1 MRSSHADIYNHDEDA
16 ATYDQDV
23 LRSEDP
29 IREGYTEVLDWVAQN
44 AGITED
50 SAVVELGSG
59 TGNLT
64 ARLPP
69 CRSLVCVDVSDEM
82 SKIAKQKLRGASHIS
97 YVQADILEY
106 FDADPPPFDV
116 AISTYVVHHLTQ
128 QEKELLFDRLVR
140 RLLPGGCALFGDL
153 MLEHAQKERI
163 LIDRYRSIGDDATA
177 TAIEEEFFWH
187 VDASV
192 GYLRNL
198 DLSVETTRFS
208 TLSWGIK
215 IHAGQPS
222 ISRGFVSQDG
232 L

>member
-1 MRSSHADIYNHDEDA
+1 MRSSHVDLYNHDEDA

-29 IREGYTEVLDWVAQN
+29 IREGYAEVLDWVAQN
-44 AGITED
+44 AGITQD
-50 SAVVELGSG
+50 STVVELGSG

-69 CRSLVCVDVSDEM
+69 CRSLVCVDVSAEM
-82 SKIAKQKLRGASHIS
+82 TRIARRKLDGVSHIS

-106 FDADPPPFDV
+106 FDADPSPFDV

-128 QEKELLFDRLVR
+128 QEKELLFDQIVR
-140 RLLPGGCALFGDL
+140 RLLPGGRALFGDL
-153 MLEHAQKERI
+153 MLESVQEERG
-163 LIDRYRSIGDDATA
+163 LIDHYHSIGDDATA
-177 TAIEEEFFWH
+177 DAIEEEFFWY

-192 GYLRNL
+192 SYLRSL
-198 DLSVETTRFS
+198 GLSVETTRFS

-215 IHAGQPS
+215 IHVPGS
-222 ISRGFVSQDG
+222 TGV
-232 L
+232 

>member
-44 AGITED
+44 AAITED

-64 ARLPP
+64 VRLPP
-69 CRSLVCVDVSDEM
+69 CRSLICVDVSDEM
-82 SKIAKQKLRGASHIS
+82 SKIAKQKLRGTSHIS

-106 FDADPPPFDV
+106 FDADPPL
-116 AISTYVVHHLTQ
+116 YLMWRLVHTLYITSLRRR
-128 QEKELLFDRLVR
+128 KELLFDQLVR

-153 MLEHAQKERI
+153 MLESAQ
-163 LIDRYRSIGDDATA
+163 A
-177 TAIEEEFFWH
+177 EEDF
-187 VDASV
+187 D
-192 GYLRNL
+192 
-198 DLSVETTRFS
+198 
-208 TLSWGIK
+208 
-215 IHAGQPS
+215 
-222 ISRGFVSQDG
+222 
-232 L
+232 